1 MSPKTVKNQIYSTM
15 INFTD
20 VSESLFNKG
29 VLFSVNDYM
38 FCLNLAVG
46 ENPYISYAL
55 AFHGKEYGKVLGTE
69 DEKKFLLSK
78 KGECDTLMQHQT
90 IIKLRQEIEELY
102 NTEVQKKALN
112 LEDYHFTGG
121 QIAQILQNL
130 LQNRIS
136 DLDSASTKDVIS
148 LIKLLTDQF
157 GLDGGSDFEKH
168 FIQIYP
174 KFNALCTS
182 CNREFQVTEGLGAV
196 CPHCGASYHWD
207 SNSEKFIP
215 QPTKL

>member
-1 MSPKTVKNQIYSTM
+1 ML
-15 INFTD
+15 NFTD
-20 VSESLFNKG
+20 TTTT
-29 VLFSVNDYM
+29 LFSRGVTFSIEEYL
-38 FCLNLAVG
+38 FCLNLVLG
-46 ENPYISYAL
+46 ENQYVSYAL
-55 AFHGKEYGKVLGTE
+55 AYDKVGYKKVLGTE
-69 DEKKFLLSK
+69 DEKEYLQSK
-78 KGECDTLMQHQT
+78 KQECDALIQQQT
-90 IIKLRQEIEELY
+90 IVKLRQELDDLY
-102 NTEVQKKALN
+102 TAEIQSKALN
-112 LEDYHFTGG
+112 LENYHFTGG

-157 GLDGGSDFEKH
+157 GLDGGSDSEKH

-196 CPHCGASYHWD
+196 CPHCGAKYYWD
-207 SNSEKFIP
+207 AGENKFIP
-215 QPTKL
+215 SPSQL